1 MTNLNDVKEFWD
13 KASCGEVYATGSDWK
28 EKYDAQKISR
38 YVLEPYVRDFAKFD
52 ESTGKDILEI
62 GVGMGADHEEF
73 ALAHPASLRGID
85 LTDKAIEHCKKKFQI
100 LGLSSLLEPGNAE
113 SLDFQSDSFDVVYS
127 CGVIHHSPNTEEAV
141 REIYRVLRQ
150 GGVAR
155 VMIYHRYSPVGF
167 LLWTRYALLK
177 GRPWLG
183 LNHIYDEYLESPGT
197 KAYTVS
203 EAKKMFSQFSSADMS
218 VICSSG
224 DLLYG
229 EAGQRHRGILL
240 SLAKKLWP
248 RSVVKWIS
256 KRFNFGLYL
265 LIEAK
270 K

>member
-1 MTNLNDVKEFWD
+1 M
-13 KASCGEVYATGSDWK
+13 
-28 EKYDAQKISR
+28 
-38 YVLEPYVRDFAKFD
+38 
-52 ESTGKDILEI
+52 
-62 GVGMGADHEEF
+62 
-73 ALAHPASLRGID
+73 
-85 LTDKAIEHCKKKFQI
+85 
-100 LGLSSLLEPGNAE
+100 
-113 SLDFQSDSFDVVYS
+113 
-127 CGVIHHSPNTEEAV
+127 
-141 REIYRVLRQ
+141 
-150 GGVAR
+150 
-155 VMIYHRYSPVGF
+155 
-167 LLWTRYALLK
+167 
-177 GRPWLG
+177 G
-183 LNHIYDEYLESPGT
+183 LNHIYDQYLESPGT

-203 EAKKMFSQFSSADMS
+203 EAKKMFSQFSSVNMS